1 MSLSPSTAGPSK
13 SVRKLSQPVSACN
26 CGSADMS
33 VGCRQQQDD
42 RQLALLPT
50 TSRQGDDG
58 AGLSQEMGALR
69 GLLARVAPQLEEL
82 VGVKQQMSHLL
93 SVLQPGMV
101 PKRLSVI

>member
-1 MSLSPSTAGPSK
+1 M
-13 SVRKLSQPVSACN
+13 SACS
-26 CGSADMS
+26 CVFADII
-33 VGCRQQQDD
+33 VGCRHQQDD

-50 TSRQGDDG
+50 TSGQGDDE
-58 AGLSQEMGALR
+58 AGLSQEVGALR

-101 PKRLSVI
+101 L